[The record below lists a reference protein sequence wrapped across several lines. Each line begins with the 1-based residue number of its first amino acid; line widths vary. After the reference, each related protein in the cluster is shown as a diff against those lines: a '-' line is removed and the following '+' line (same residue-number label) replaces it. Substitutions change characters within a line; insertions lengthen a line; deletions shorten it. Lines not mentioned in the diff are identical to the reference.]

1 MLHSLHWFL
10 KLLTSKHVGFND
22 LKSFLSITF
31 SVQYFNKKTPNDTPI
46 SYFLPGSIQGNINTF
61 DGN

>member
-31 SVQYFNKKTPNDTPI
+31 SVQYFNKKTPNDTLI
-46 SYFLPGSIQGNINTF
+46 SYFLPGSIQGNRNTF